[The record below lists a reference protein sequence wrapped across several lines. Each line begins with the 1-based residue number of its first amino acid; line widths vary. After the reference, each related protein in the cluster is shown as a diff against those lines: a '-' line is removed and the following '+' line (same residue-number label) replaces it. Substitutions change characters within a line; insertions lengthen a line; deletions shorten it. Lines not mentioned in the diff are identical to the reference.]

1 MHNSTR
7 SRNCE
12 KGAQRSSID
21 ALYSLFTMA
30 APNHADRLA
39 SDSLLNLRDILKQE
53 GRLVA
58 VYEKALCLL
67 LEIVKQFYFKII
79 ESDIVAD
86 LVRWLRQV

>member
-1 MHNSTR
+1 
-7 SRNCE
+7 
-12 KGAQRSSID
+12 
-21 ALYSLFTMA
+21 MA